1 VVSHAKLVAA
11 VACLVI
17 FGAGA
22 QAPSWAIA
30 LAVTAVL
37 ALLVLFESVEERV
50 RAVPL

>member
-1 VVSHAKLVAA
+1 VVNHAKLVAG

-22 QAPSWAIA
+22 QAPPWAIA